1 MRKILEKVKSC
12 QNGMSVSSFARF
24 LGMNQQTVYYYLN
37 GDRKM
42 SLDFV
47 YTICE
52 KCGVSADWLLGFSD
66 ERAPAGASAS
76 APSAAPRLAEL
87 EAENAALRGEVKG
100 LRYALDAAMKGAKA
114 APATASRG
122 RPA

>member
-1 MRKILEKVKSC
+1 
-12 QNGMSVSSFARF
+12 MSVSSFARF
-24 LGMNQQTVYYYLN
+24 LGLNQQTVYYYLN

-66 ERAPAGASAS
+66 ERAPGGASMAQ
-76 APSAAPRLAEL
+76 PNVDPRIAEL

-100 LRYALDAAMKGAKA
+100 LKYALEAAMRGAKA
-114 APATASRG
+114 VPDSVPHGRTA
-122 RPA
+122 

>member
-52 KCGVSADWLLGFSD
+52 KCGVSADWLLGLSD
-66 ERAPAGASAS
+66 ERSPVRGSVANKPTDQN
-76 APSAAPRLAEL
+76 PNDLI
-87 EAENAALRGEVKG
+87 AENAALRGEVKG
-100 LRYALDAAMKGAKA
+100 LRYALEMAIKGAKSVQCS
-114 APATASRG
+114 ASRG
-122 RPA
+122 LTA